1 MNWPKIQR
9 TPALALAVA
18 LLIALASM
26 RAFYTSEGAATAR
39 ERATRLEEVLA
50 SGISALGPKDVG
62 QQA

>member
-9 TPALALAVA
+9 TPALVLAVA

-26 RAFYTSEGAATAR
+26 WAFYTSEGTAKTR
-39 ERATRLEEVLA
+39 ERATRLEEALA

-62 QQA
+62 Q